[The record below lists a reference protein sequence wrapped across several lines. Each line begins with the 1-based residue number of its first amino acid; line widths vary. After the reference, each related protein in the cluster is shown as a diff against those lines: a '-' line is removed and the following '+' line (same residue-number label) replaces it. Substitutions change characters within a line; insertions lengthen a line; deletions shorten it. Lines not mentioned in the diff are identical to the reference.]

1 MLAEQ
6 NHLHKSS
13 KNIFDF
19 VKMSGA
25 SNDFI
30 IIDNRFK
37 PKKINVEIIKKICHR
52 QNIGCDQLIL
62 INNSLDKSTEIA
74 CEMQIFNSD
83 GSESSTCGNATRCV
97 AKIIF
102 DEDLTKNKI
111 KIKTQAGI
119 LDCFKINEDLIKVNL
134 GAPKVVNP
142 QINLEGF
149 EFIHISVGNPH
160 AVAFV
165 ASIPND
171 EIFFRTGAKVENN
184 LQYFPQKTNVEFAKI
199 INDSLI
205 EVRVFERGVGETLAC
220 GSGACAVGFSAIYK
234 NLIKNK
240 VVTVS
245 FKGGDLLIEFD
256 GTNIFMTAGAQKIFK
271 GIIDDDFLQ

>member
-6 NHLHKSS
+6 NHLHKTS
-13 KNIFDF
+13 KMIFDF

-25 SNDFI
+25 SNDFV
-30 IIDNRFK
+30 IIDNRFIV
-37 PKKINVEIIKKICHR
+37 KKINVEIVKKICHR

-62 INNSLDKSTEIA
+62 INNSNEKSAQIA

-83 GSESSTCGNATRCV
+83 GSQSSTCGNATRCV

-102 DEDLTKNKI
+102 DEDLSKNKI
-111 KIKTQAGI
+111 KIRTQAGI
-119 LDCFKINEDLIKVNL
+119 LECFKISEDLIKVNL
-134 GAPKVVNP
+134 GVPKVVSSS
-142 QINLEGF
+142 INLEGF
-149 EFIHISVGNPH
+149 EFIHINVGNPH
-160 AVAFV
+160 AVTFV

-171 EIFFRTGAKVENN
+171 EIFFKTGQKVENN
-184 LQYFPQKTNVEFAKI
+184 LEYFPQKTNVEFAKI

-234 NLIKNK
+234 NLIKNTA
-240 VVTVS
+240 VNVR

-256 GTNIFMTAGAQKIFK
+256 GANIFMTAGTQKIFK
-271 GIIDDDFLQ
+271 GIIDEDFLS